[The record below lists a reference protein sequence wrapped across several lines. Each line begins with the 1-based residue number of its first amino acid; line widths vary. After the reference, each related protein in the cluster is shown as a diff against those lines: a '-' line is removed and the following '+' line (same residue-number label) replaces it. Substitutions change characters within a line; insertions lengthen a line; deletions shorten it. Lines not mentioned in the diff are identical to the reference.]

1 MKKLLT
7 LVSAFALVLT
17 SCSSEDDSSSS
28 SNAPVLVTKTIESG
42 DSGPS
47 ITTNFIYDGNKLI
60 EWNDSDGERET
71 FVYDSSGKITSGNS
85 YYGGTFSIEYSYD
98 SQDRLIEIKD
108 NDTEEIFEYVY
119 NSNGTI
125 TENRKDF
132 DLILEETRTYTFLN
146 GNITNELTEFPF
158 GGSSNSIYTFDTN
171 NNPFINMHVP
181 YELFLEYFEE
191 NKNNVLSSTIDNDPD
206 SFESFTCTYNF
217 NSNGYPTL
225 KTITYGDGSVDTIEY
240 FYNQ

>member
-1 MKKLLT
+1 MKKFLFF
-7 LVSAFALVLT
+7 VSVLALAFT
-17 SCSSEDDSSSS
+17 SCSTESSTSS
-28 SNAPVLVTKTIESG
+28 SNAPVLVTKTIETADDGSTL
-42 DSGPS
+42 
-47 ITTNFIYDGNKLI
+47 TTNFIYNGNKLI
-60 EWNDSDGERET
+60 EWNDSEGERET
-71 FVYDSSGKITSGNS
+71 FTYDSSNKIISGNS
-85 YYGGTFSIEYSYD
+85 YFGGTFLIEYSYD
-98 SQDRLIEIKD
+98 SQNRLIEIKD

-132 DLILEETRTYTFLN
+132 DLNIQETRTYTFLN
-146 GNITNELTEFPF
+146 GNITNELTEFPM
-158 GGSSNSIYTFDTN
+158 GGSSNNTYTFGAN
-171 NNPFINMHVP
+171 NSPFINMHVP

-191 NKNNVLSSTIDNDPD
+191 NKNNVLSSTVDNDPN